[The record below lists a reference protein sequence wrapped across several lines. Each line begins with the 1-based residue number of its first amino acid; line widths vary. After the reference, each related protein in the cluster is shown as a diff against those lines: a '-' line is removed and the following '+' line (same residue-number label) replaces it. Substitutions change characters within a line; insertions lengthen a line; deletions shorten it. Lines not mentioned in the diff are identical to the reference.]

1 MQNKLSPRGLSV
13 YEKLETHIIEQWSIF
28 NFLLMFVYF
37 WLEGRTE
44 SDYGAQGGFE
54 YDLLASA
61 SWVLGWQVWATVS
74 SSTFSHRTKQN
85 DAVLWVQN
93 TLKEIIPYFRCAF
106 ISQMHGCCKTRPLL
120 PEQPQEASAWWGRE
134 RYLLWRGSHR
144 PIVYALGHSPS
155 LFHSP
160 ISIPRAVC
168 WVTLKVMKVVR
179 G

>member
-61 SWVLGWQVWATVS
+61 SWVLG
-74 SSTFSHRTKQN
+74 
-85 DAVLWVQN
+85 
-93 TLKEIIPYFRCAF
+93 
-106 ISQMHGCCKTRPLL
+106 
-120 PEQPQEASAWWGRE
+120 
-134 RYLLWRGSHR
+134 
-144 PIVYALGHSPS
+144 
-155 LFHSP
+155 
-160 ISIPRAVC
+160 
-168 WVTLKVMKVVR
+168 
-179 G
+179 